1 MKIVLDGFGGD
12 NAPTEVVKGAILAV
26 TRFDDLEIILVGN
39 EDILKTELQK
49 NGYNGDKITIL
60 NATEVITNNE
70 SPTLAIRQKKDS
82 SLVVGFDY
90 INKNSADDQ
99 IAGFVSAGSTGAVLT
114 GALLKMGRF
123 EGIKRPALAPPIP
136 NLAGGYTLLIDCG
149 ANMDSKPEFLAQFA
163 LMGSIYMKCMYG
175 VENPRVALLNVGVED
190 KKGNELA
197 HSSFE
202 LLKNMDSINFVGNME
217 ARDLT
222 SGNYD
227 VVVSDG
233 FAGNVALKATEG
245 SAVFVLKKLKS
256 GIKKGGLFAKLG
268 ALLLKK
274 TFKKIKSDLDYN
286 AVGGSPFL
294 GCKRIVVKSHGSS
307 DAIAILGSIT
317 LVRKIYLAGFM
328 NQLETELQKLNLGE
342 E

>member
-39 EDILKTELQK
+39 EDILKPELQK
-49 NGYNGDKITIL
+49 NGYSGDKITIL

-227 VVVSDG
+227 IVVSDG

-245 SAVFVLKKLKS
+245 SAMFVLKKLKS

-274 TFKKIKSDLDYN
+274 TFKNIKSDLDYN

-328 NQLETELQKLNLGE
+328 KQLETELQKLNLGE